1 MKSALV
7 SMALLLSPLFVHSDP
22 EWVSVPSEVP
32 ANAVAAGTEANVPNY
47 VCRSE
52 YQGGVHPGKYFAG
65 KCNIE
70 FAGQEVVQETFEVL
84 VADSGYF
91 LWVPDSNGE
100 VPVSGFQ
107 VGSENGTTL
116 YSCRAEVYFPDSIT
130 DVGTHAGKL
139 VADACNIPYG
149 GVAYHSK
156 QYQVL
161 STAPDT
167 TTVRLAPR
175 WNRAGARRRIPLA
188 DDYGADGRAVVALPG
203 AERPVS
209 GRVRLT
215 RP

>member
-1 MKSALV
+1 
-7 SMALLLSPLFVHSDP
+7 MALLLSPVFIHSDP

-32 ANAVAAGTEANVPNY
+32 ANAVLAGTEANVPNY

-70 FAGQEVVQETFEVL
+70 FAGQEVVQNVFDVL
-84 VADSGYF
+84 IADSGF
-91 LWVPDSNGE
+91 FAWVPDSNGGAS
-100 VPVSGFQ
+100 VTAFQ

-139 VADACNIPYG
+139 VGDACNIPYG
-149 GVAYHSK
+149 GTPYHSK

-161 STAPDT
+161 STLPDT
-167 TTVRLAPR
+167 AMVSLAPR
-175 WNRAGARRRIPLA
+175 WSRAGTRRRIPVA
-188 DDYGADGRAVVALPG
+188 DAYGADGRFLD
-203 AERPVS
+203 
-209 GRVRLT
+209 T
-215 RP
+215 RPGGEGAISHRFLLSKP